1 MSITRASPDSR
12 RSGLK
17 RALLLVT
24 ATGFLANA
32 VFRLADPLGWYG
44 AVEGV
49 PDTGP
54 FNPHFVRGI
63 GAAAPGGFWRFGFFL
78 PMSR

>member
-32 VFRLADPLGWYG
+32 VFRLADPLDS
-44 AVEGV
+44 AVGV

-54 FNPHFVRGI
+54 FNPHFVRDI
-63 GAAAPGGFWRFGFFL
+63 SAAAPGGFWRFGFFL